1 MRNMKR
7 MRKDLEASINPL
19 IVIAI
24 IAILVIAGVGYY
36 LISNEDEGDTKI
48 EAKITMFI
56 THDDGTGTIEGEVDG
71 GALTFGEQ
79 MMLTFWEDGVRDTT
93 MQATETGNGGSGGS
107 SGSGGSTSGT
117 VNTVPLA
124 KESKYHIGAVVKAKV
139 TTVGSDI
146 KQCNALYIS
155 CVGWPAGHASATNWK
170 SALSHNGENNVT
182 RSQTS
187 ATFGTEYTYNF
198 NSDGKSWDG
207 ICKPNTQTRDADL
220 RGKNI
225 DGMKVKFWLMADIEA
240 KNGEKFTITKE
251 VIVTFDVV
259 SWLEAQVVLS
269 VVSVGVSSNPA

>member
-1 MRNMKR
+1 MKR

-48 EAKITMFI
+48 EAQITMFI
-56 THDDGTGTIEGEVDG
+56 THDDGTGTIEGEVSG
-71 GALTFGEQ
+71 GSLTFGEQ
-79 MMLTFWEDGVRDTT
+79 MMLSFWEDSVRDTT
-93 MQATETGNGGSGGS
+93 MQATEGGD
-107 SGSGGSTSGT
+107 GGSTSST

-139 TTVGSDI
+139 TTVGADI

-182 RSQTS
+182 RSQSS

-198 NSDGKSWDG
+198 NTDGKSWDG
-207 ICKPNTQTRDADL
+207 ICKPGTQTRDADL